1 MERDSAMPE
10 TSLHHSKQKK
20 PDASWHEWFQ
30 GLQIGTIRT
39 RLLVAFVLLVLLP
52 STIISFSA
60 VILGLQQGRQQV
72 ITQLKSV
79 ATLKQEQINTWLDN
93 LHIHMAAVISPY
105 KVDTL
110 LEPILNNEP
119 DSADYQQAYHK
130 LFLQFQ
136 DMVETTQLFE
146 EVMVLDK
153 QGRVVLSTNPD
164 SVGQVSAGQTYF
176 WHGLKEPYTQSLSA
190 STAQGLSSPVIV
202 SRPVVNTAG
211 DVRGVIAG
219 WASGE
224 RLNDIMLQRAGL
236 GKTGETYLVGSNFLL
251 LTESRFEGQGE
262 KILRLQTETIES
274 VFRNRKSSSGL
285 FENYRHQSVVG
296 VYHWLP
302 DLQMVLVAEQ
312 GQREAFQA
320 TYTTLFVNGLIAV
333 AAILLAFLSAL
344 IISQGIAA
352 PLASLADTATR
363 IADGDLNLIAN
374 VRQQDEVGALAHA
387 FNRMTSRLRQL
398 IIKQERHIGELQY
411 AEAEV
416 RRVNA
421 DLERTVTELEQY
433 NLDMQLLN
441 RLSSTIQRCEN
452 GDEAYATSV
461 PLLGILFAE
470 RAGVFYRHSNT
481 PPYLQLVG
489 TWGDKSQV
497 ETLPQPSECHILT
510 NAQPTNT
517 RAKYLSGK
525 CWIGTANNQQKILC
539 IPLHAGDKLL
549 GVLHVQLHENE
560 SDAIQER
567 LARLGNRTADLLAL
581 ALANL
586 QLRED
591 LEEQAVRDP
600 LTGLFNRRFLNE
612 VLKQELDHARRHQQ
626 TLALLLLDIDHFKHM
641 NDTYGHDAG
650 DAVLRV
656 VGQLLSTSFRPED
669 TVCRF
674 GGEEMLVVLPGIS
687 RDSACARAERL
698 RQAMNDL
705 HIEYEGVQ
713 LPSITASIGVAVFPM
728 HGQNPDSLII
738 AADQALYRAKHNGRN
753 RVLLADTPV
762 MRDA

>member
-1 MERDSAMPE
+1 MERDSTMTK

-20 PDASWHEWFQ
+20 QATHWHEWFK

-60 VILGLQQGRQQV
+60 VTLGLQQGKQQV

-79 ATLKQEQINTWLDN
+79 ATLKQKQINTWLDN

-110 LEPILNNEP
+110 LEPVLTNEP
-119 DSADYQQAYHK
+119 DSANYQQAYHK
-130 LFLQFQ
+130 LLLQFQ

-146 EVMVLDK
+146 EVMVLDN
-153 QGRVVLSTNPD
+153 QGRVILSTNP
-164 SVGQVSAGQTYF
+164 SSEGLVSAGQTYF
-176 WHGLKEPYTQSLSA
+176 WHGLQEPYTQSLSA

-211 DVRGVIAG
+211 EVRGVIAG
-219 WASGE
+219 WASAE
-224 RLNDIMLQRAGL
+224 RLNEIMLQLAGL
-236 GKTGETYLVGSNFLL
+236 GKTGETYLVGPNFLL
-251 LTESRFEGQGE
+251 LTESRFESQGE
-262 KILRLQTETIES
+262 KILRLQTETIET
-274 VFRNRKSSSGL
+274 VFRDKKSSSGL
-285 FENYRHQSVVG
+285 FENYRHQPVVG

-320 TYTTLFVNGLIAV
+320 IYTSLIVNVLIAV
-333 AAILLAFLSAL
+333 AAILLALLSAL
-344 IISQGIAA
+344 VISQGIAA
-352 PLASLADTATR
+352 PLASLANTATR
-363 IADGDLNLIAN
+363 IADGDLDLIAN
-374 VRQQDEVGALAHA
+374 VRHQDEVGALAHA

-398 IIKQERHIGELQY
+398 ILNLERHISELQH

-416 RRVNA
+416 RRVNT

-452 GDEAYATSV
+452 VDEAYATSV

-481 PPYLQLVG
+481 PPYLQSVG
-489 TWGDKSQV
+489 TWGDRYQV
-497 ETLPQPSECHILT
+497 ETLPQPAECHVLA
-510 NAQPTNT
+510 NAQPSNN
-517 RAKYLSGK
+517 RAKYLAGT
-525 CWIGTANNQQKILC
+525 CWISTGNNGQKVLC
-539 IPLHAGDKLL
+539 VPLHAGNKLL
-549 GVLHVQLHENE
+549 GVLYVQLWADE
-560 SDAIQER
+560 SDGSYKR

-612 VLKQELDHARRHQQ
+612 VLKQELEHARRHQQ
-626 TLALLLLDIDHFKHM
+626 TLALLLLDIDHFKYM

-687 RDSACARAERL
+687 RDSAYTRAERL
-698 RQAMNDL
+698 RQAMNEL
-705 HIEYEGVQ
+705 HIEYEGVP

-728 HGQNPDSLII
+728 HGQNPDALII
-738 AADQALYRAKHNGRN
+738 AADQALYHAKHSGRN
-753 RVLLADTPV
+753 RVVLAEQGDGG
-762 MRDA
+762 A